1 MQWTLCSMKEGNGK
15 ESHKQLESQNITDE
29 TSFYGKGVASHASFD
44 IDIPSFGD
52 FERQMEFQA
61 NLQTSEMVK
70 MTFYLINLREICL
83 R

>member
-29 TSFYGKGVASHASFD
+29 APFYVKGIASHASFD
-44 IDIPSFGD
+44 IDIPAFGD

-61 NLQTSEMVK
+61 NLQPSEMVRATHLFQFK
-70 MTFYLINLREICL
+70 S
-83 R
+83 